1 MNENMNIK
9 RNFYNYNIL
18 EVKSLFF
25 VGICKFNINVKY
37 NSKKITKITLHSW
50 TVDLKS
56 KIKTNANIIIMKL

>member
-37 NSKKITKITLHSW
+37 NSKKNYK
-50 TVDLKS
+50 
-56 KIKTNANIIIMKL
+56 N